1 MSDIWKYFDK
11 VLDEKAK
18 CKLCK
23 KSISRKQGSTKGM
36 WTHLER
42 IHIEIINK
50 LKGSE
55 SSGKKETVSDF
66 FTIKIKH

>member
-1 MSDIWKYFDK
+1 MSDIWKYFEK
-11 VLDEKAK
+11 ALDEKAK

-23 KSISRKQGSTKGM
+23 KEISRKQGSTKGM
-36 WTHLER
+36 WVHLER
-42 IHIEIINK
+42 KHRDIFSK

-66 FTIKIKH
+66 FFN